1 MTIRLG
7 SLDRRIV
14 AALQAEPRASWA
26 AVAKVAR
33 TTETTAARRASRL
46 LETGVLRLTGL
57 ADPIRCGFGQ
67 PVLLQLKCEPSRAGL
82 IADALARREDVRFC
96 GLTTGRWDVVAEL
109 ISSSRDDLARVV
121 VDELGQVPGITES
134 STALVTRTYKMSY
147 DWSRGLLDVASGEV
161 SPGIESAGAVETQWH
176 DPTASAAVDLDD
188 ADLHLLAAVADN
200 GRRSYADIASE
211 VGLSETAVRRRM
223 ERLVRE
229 RCLIFSAYVEP
240 EALGYHL
247 EFLVW
252 LRMTYRELDRAAA
265 ELAAHREVRYLSA
278 TAGSAELVCEVV
290 LPEQGDLYAFTTE
303 VLGRLPGLVTADI
316 GVEIGNRKRAWHG
329 PASDEPTKVNSRK
342 ASPACT

>member
-1 MTIRLG
+1 MTARLG

-26 AVAKVAR
+26 AVATVAR

-46 LETGVLRLTGL
+46 LETGALRLTGL

-67 PVLLQLKCEPSRAGL
+67 PVLLQLKCEPSRAGS

-109 ISSSRDDLARVV
+109 ISSSSDDLARVV
-121 VDELGQVPGITES
+121 VDEVGQLPGITES
-134 STALVTRTYKMSY
+134 STAFVTRNYKMSY
-147 DWSRGLLDVASGEV
+147 DWSRGLLDVASDDVPLETEG
-161 SPGIESAGAVETQWH
+161 GAAASTRWH
-176 DPTASAAVDLDD
+176 DPSASAAVDLDD
-188 ADLHLLAAVADN
+188 VDVHLLAAVADN
-200 GRRSYADIASE
+200 GRRSYAEVAGE
-211 VGLSETAVRRRM
+211 VGLSETAVRRRL

-240 EALGYHL
+240 AALGYHL

-252 LRMTYRELDRAAA
+252 LRMSYRHLDRAAA

-329 PASDEPTKVNSRK
+329 PADQPGASPTRK
-342 ASPACT
+342 ASSACT